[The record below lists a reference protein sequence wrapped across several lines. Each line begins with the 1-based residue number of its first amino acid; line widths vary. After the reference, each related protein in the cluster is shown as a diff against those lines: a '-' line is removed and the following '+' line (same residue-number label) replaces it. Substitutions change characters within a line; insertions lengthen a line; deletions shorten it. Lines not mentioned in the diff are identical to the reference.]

1 MNQQLCIYLIHHL
14 LLQHITM
21 ITTYELHRL
30 ASTTKLEQRIIKLE
44 EQVKMLTQQIHD
56 LREEVQLSKVEQR
69 DVQPKE
75 LEQKVFEPLIQN
87 EETMN
92 EQIDNMMN
100 ELRRIIHEE

>member
-1 MNQQLCIYLIHHL
+1 MYLLHYL
-14 LLQHITM
+14 LRSTM
-21 ITTYELHRL
+21 ITNYQLQRL

-56 LREEVQLSKVEQR
+56 LQEQVEQR
-69 DVQPKE
+69 EVQPRG

>member
-1 MNQQLCIYLIHHL
+1 
-14 LLQHITM
+14 M